1 MPSDVIRTL
10 IQTRTLGY
18 FEKMSDVERSAPR
31 VTRKIVVLNPKGGS
45 GKTTIAT
52 NLAAFYA
59 ANGLPSAL
67 MDFDSQGSST
77 RWLSKRTLEQPKIH
91 GIASFENH
99 AGMTRSFAMR
109 VPDDVLRVIVDTPA
123 ALKKHELIDLTRG
136 ADKIIVPVL
145 PSDIDIHAATR
156 IVADLLLSAKI
167 SRHEGRL
174 AVVANRVKSN
184 TVVFRSLMR
193 FLDSLEIPIAAV
205 LRDTQNYIRSAESG
219 LGMHE
224 LRKVDN
230 AKDIAQWKR
239 LLNWVEDYGA
249 LESNRS
255 TIGTLRAVVNGP
267 QS

>member
-1 MPSDVIRTL
+1 MSNDERT
-10 IQTRTLGY
+10 T
-18 FEKMSDVERSAPR
+18 PR
-31 VTRKIVVLNPKGGS
+31 VPRKIVVINPKGGS

-52 NLAAFYA
+52 NLAAYYA

-77 RWLSKRTLEQPKIH
+77 RWLSKRTLENPKIH

-99 AGMTRSFAMR
+99 SGVTRSFAMR
-109 VPDDVLRVIVDTPA
+109 VPDNVVRIIVDTPA

-156 IVADLLLSAKI
+156 IIADLLLSAKI
-167 SRHEGRL
+167 SRSDGRL

-193 FLDSLEIPIAAV
+193 FLDSLEIPVAAI
-205 LRDTQNYIRSAESG
+205 LRDSQNYIRSAESG
-219 LGMHE
+219 NGMHE

-230 AKDIAQWKR
+230 AKDIAQWRR
-239 LLNWVEDYGA
+239 LTNWAEDYQHAEAARAPLGA
-249 LESNRS
+249 LRS
-255 TIGTLRAVVNGP
+255 VVNGLRR
-267 QS
+267 

>member
-1 MPSDVIRTL
+1 
-10 IQTRTLGY
+10 
-18 FEKMSDVERSAPR
+18 MSNVERTTPR
-31 VTRKIVVLNPKGGS
+31 VPRKIVVINPKGGS

-52 NLAAFYA
+52 NLAAYYA

-77 RWLSKRTLEQPKIH
+77 RWLSKRTLEDPKIH

-99 AGMTRSFAMR
+99 SGVTRSFAMR
-109 VPDDVLRVIVDTPA
+109 VPDNVVRIIVDTPA
-123 ALKKHELIDLTRG
+123 ALKKHELIDLTRR

-156 IVADLLLSAKI
+156 IIADLLLSAKI
-167 SRHEGRL
+167 SRSEGRL

-193 FLDSLEIPIAAV
+193 FLDSLEIPVAAI
-205 LRDTQNYIRSAESG
+205 LRDSQNYIRSAESG

-224 LRKVDN
+224 LSKVDN

-239 LLNWVEDYGA
+239 LTNWAEDYQHVDSSGQP
-249 LESNRS
+249 LGGLRS
-255 TIGTLRAVVNGP
+255 VVNGL
-267 QS
+267 SR